1 MAIIQI
7 SKIQQR
13 SGNIVDLPQLDEAE
27 FGWATD
33 SKQLY
38 IGKSDPNENI
48 EVLTSY
54 SAIDFD
60 QITGAVGNLDIDGA
74 NIGNGQILTYNG
86 SDWTNRGGTVGGL
99 ITLGNVSN
107 VKIDGGSIGYVLETD
122 GTGNLSWTPKSTIS
136 ANISNITKA
145 NPAVVT
151 TAADNFFTEGALV
164 TITGVV
170 GMTQV
175 NGNSYYANVITA
187 NTFSLYSDPSLTTP
201 VNSSGYS
208 TYTSGGRAISAVGG
222 SGSVAAGGSNTT
234 IQFNNNNL
242 LDGDAD
248 FTWNY
253 TTNLLTVNGN
263 ANVANLNATGIV
275 TATRLFSNVATGTT
289 PIVVTSTTRVANLNV
304 NYANVSDFEVVTTQ
318 TTGTFYPVFVNG
330 NTTANYALGSNAN
343 ISFNAATGNLS
354 ATLLNSNSN
363 ITATGNITGGN
374 IIGIIAAGAN
384 TITTTGNANVGN
396 LGFGTGVITGTGNIT
411 GGNIIGIIAAGANTI
426 STTGNANVG
435 NLGFGSG
442 VIVGTGNIT
451 GGNIIGIIAAG
462 ANTITTT
469 GNANVGN
476 LGFGTGVIV
485 GTGNITGGNFIG
497 TLANGNS
504 NVNIPAAN
512 GNITLSV
519 AGNANII
526 VATGTGVNVAGY
538 LTVTGNVGANNVNAT
553 NSVVASTLT
562 SNVAIGTAPLTVT
575 STTRVTNLN
584 VAYSNVSDYGVV
596 TAQSSGVYYVS
607 FVNGST
613 TANRA
618 LGANANLSFDAG
630 TGQLSATLLTGTLT
644 TASQGNITTVGT
656 LGSLSVTAN
665 VSTGGIKTDNYYYA
679 NGAAISFAGTYGDSN
694 VASYLPTYTGQVGTG
709 VATFYGANLTTG
721 ANSNVGTITGNWSL
735 SAGSRLNATYA
746 DLAEYYE
753 ADYDYEPGTVL
764 EFGGDKEVTLA
775 TDETMKVAGVVSSN
789 PAYVM
794 NATCQGIAVPIALQG
809 RVPCKVRG
817 VIRKG
822 DMMISGGNGY
832 ARPTHSPTIGTVI
845 GKALENFSGEGII
858 EIAIGRL

>member
-99 ITLGNVSN
+99 ITLGDVSN

-151 TAADNFFTEGALV
+151 TAVDNFFTEGALV

-201 VNSSGYS
+201 VDSSGYS

-318 TTGTFYPVFVNG
+318 TTGTFYPVFVSG

-343 ISFNAATGNLS
+343 ISFNALTGNLS

-384 TITTTGNANVGN
+384 TISTTGNANVGN

-462 ANTITTT
+462 ANTISTT

-596 TAQSSGVYYVS
+596 TAQSSGVYYVP

-618 LGANANLSFDAG
+618 LSANANLSFDAG

-679 NGAAISFAGTYGDSN
+679 NGVAISFAGSYGDSN

>member
-86 SDWTNRGGTVGGL
+86 SDWTNRGGDVGGL
-99 ITLGNVSN
+99 ITLGDVSN

-151 TAADNFFTEGALV
+151 TAVDNFFTEGALV

-175 NGNSYYANVITA
+175 NGNSYYANIITA

-201 VNSSGYS
+201 VDSSGYS

-318 TTGTFYPVFVNG
+318 TTGTFYPVFVSG

-343 ISFNAATGNLS
+343 ISFNALTGNLS

-384 TITTTGNANVGN
+384 TISTTGNANVGN

-485 GTGNITGGNFIG
+485 GTGNITGGNLIG

-562 SNVAIGTAPLTVT
+562 SNVATGTAPLTVS

-679 NGAAISFAGTYGDSN
+679 NGVAISFAGSYGDSN